1 MKRYYAIVCAASAAC
16 AALLAL
22 HSLPAAAESNANL
35 VSQPHITE
43 LVTMAVP
50 PYKW

>member
-1 MKRYYAIVCAASAAC
+1 MKRYYAIACAISAAC
-16 AALLAL
+16 TAFLAL
-22 HSLPAAAESNANL
+22 HTLPAAAESHATVL
-35 VSQPHITE
+35 QPHVNE

>member
-1 MKRYYAIVCAASAAC
+1 MKRYYAIACAVSAAC
-16 AALLAL
+16 AAFLAL
-22 HSLPAAAESNANL
+22 HSLPAAAESRPAM
-35 VSQPHITE
+35 QPHISE

>member
-1 MKRYYAIVCAASAAC
+1 MKRYYAVVCAASAAC
-16 AALLAL
+16 AVLLAL
-22 HSLPAAAESNANL
+22 HTVPAAAESSANF
-35 VSQPHITE
+35 VSQPHLTE